1 MEAAHVAAGIGVA
14 GGEGGEVVFAQNPAG
29 GALHSFHIQWCVQC
43 IDVASLPGRA
53 EFSAKN
59 LILIGFCP
67 STMPGMEIASDPSGA
82 KDTDSR
88 RQNAVERTGEVCLGD
103 GRRQCK

>member
-14 GGEGGEVVFAQNPAG
+14 GGEGGEVVLAQNPAG
-29 GALHSFHIQWCVQC
+29 SALHSFHIQWCVQC
-43 IDVASLPGRA
+43 VHVASLPGRA

-67 STMPGMEIASDPSGA
+67 STMPCMEIAADASGA
-82 KDTDSR
+82 KDTDCC
-88 RQNAVERTGEVCLGD
+88 RQNVVERTGEVCLGD
-103 GRRQCK
+103 WRRQ